1 MVNTQ
6 KRMTERENTDIML
19 VYGKPEKIGSI
30 SQTNITVLWD
40 MTLCKTEDSTNI
52 SQEPSAK

>member
-6 KRMTERENTDIML
+6 RRMKERENTDVML

-30 SQTNITVLWD
+30 SQIKITVLWD
-40 MTLCKTEDSTNI
+40 TML
-52 SQEPSAK
+52 